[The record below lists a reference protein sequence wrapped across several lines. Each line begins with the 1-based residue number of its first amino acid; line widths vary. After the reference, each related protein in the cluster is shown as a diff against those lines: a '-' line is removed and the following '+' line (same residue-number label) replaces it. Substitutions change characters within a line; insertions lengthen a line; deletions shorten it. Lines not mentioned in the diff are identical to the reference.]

1 MKSNELTEH
10 WTVPPGTKSGVQGIL
25 RMPVIRRN
33 TQIGDIR
40 IHSVH
45 TGAGVPVVLLH
56 GLSGSHNWWRYT
68 VPALSKRYEVHV
80 PELVG
85 FGRSRGR
92 GRQPGISDMAQ
103 LMRSWLSSIGVER
116 PHLVGHSMG
125 GQIAVHMVA
134 SGLDV
139 RTLTLVC
146 ASGLPR
152 ELGVRAAARLV
163 SGALPPRRWGA
174 LEFLPT
180 MAVDALR
187 AGPRRLARAS
197 WQLLTDDVTPMLSHI
212 RCPALVVWGAL
223 DPLVPLAHGERYARA
238 LPDARLVIIADA
250 AHNVMADRPAEF
262 NPVLLNFLDSHDA

>member
-1 MKSNELTEH
+1 MTEH
-10 WTVPPGTKSGVQGIL
+10 WTVLAGTKSCVQGIL
-25 RMPVIRRN
+25 RMAAIRRN

-45 TGAGVPVVLLH
+45 AGAGSPVVLLH

-68 VPALSKRYEVHV
+68 VPALSKRYAVHI

-92 GRQPGISDMAQ
+92 GSHPGIPEMAQ
-103 LMRSWLSSIGVER
+103 LMTSWLAAIGVNR

-125 GQIAVHMVA
+125 GQIAVHMIA
-134 SGLDV
+134 AGLEV

-152 ELGVRAAARLV
+152 DLGVRAAARMV
-163 SGALPPRRWGA
+163 GGALPPRGWGA

-180 MAVDALR
+180 MALDALR
-187 AGPRRLARAS
+187 AGPTRLVRAS
-197 WQLLTDDVTPMLSHI
+197 WQLLTDDVTPMLSRV

-223 DPLVPLAHGERYARA
+223 DPLVPLAHGEQFARA
-238 LPDARLVIIADA
+238 LPDARLVVISDA

-262 NPVLLNFLDSHDA
+262 NPVLLNFLDSHNA